1 MVAPYQ
7 WLRLRSDDKRLPPD
21 SALAR
26 WHPGLEAAALTSYF
40 SKSILKSSPG
50 ANLDFFFLQYYLK
63 PGRKKD
69 KSQFTVRKIERGGNQ
84 FSKVLQKEMQCC
96 LEQMMGCLCLKFFL
110 FPVEFLAPKKGM
122 CVRACMC
129 ACVCV
134 CMCVCWG
141 LWMAFRCYHAMPILR
156 IFNHQH
162 GMVVMAV

>member
-1 MVAPYQ
+1 MTNGC
-7 WLRLRSDDKRLPPD
+7 LRTQPWHADTQGWRQQPWQAILVRAYWNPP
-21 SALAR
+21 R
-26 WHPGLEAAALTSYF
+26 VQTW
-40 SKSILKSSPG
+40 I
-50 ANLDFFFLQYYLK
+50 FFFQYYLK

-162 GMVVMAV
+162 GMVIMAV